1 LYTARA
7 ISSLLPGRTFVTL
20 APVAD
25 TLATRSTREAI
36 LLEARRCFA
45 VHGFDGTSLNEIA
58 GAVGIRRP
66 SLLYHFDS
74 KDALYREVFETALA
88 EWYIRIEEAVTDTD
102 RQGWALLERGLT
114 AGFRFFMVNPE
125 FVRLIRREFLEEDSH
140 LGIDIGA
147 ALRPQFQRAVAYF
160 QREMDAGRFR
170 RHDPEQLVLTGYGA
184 ILSYFSD
191 IPVLEGM
198 LARDPRD
205 EAALDARLHH
215 ILDFFRAALE
225 P

>member
-1 LYTARA
+1 MTDA
-7 ISSLLPGRTFVTL
+7 
-20 APVAD
+20 
-25 TLATRSTREAI
+25 LATKSTREMI
-36 LLEARRCFA
+36 LLEAARCFA
-45 VHGFDGTSLNEIA
+45 QHGFDGTSLNDIA
-58 GAVGIRRP
+58 EAVGIRRP

-74 KDALYREVFETALA
+74 KEGLYREVFETALA
-88 EWYIRIEEAVTDTD
+88 EWYLRIEAAVTDTD

-114 AGFRFFMVNPE
+114 AGFDFFMENPE
-125 FVRLIRREFLEEDSH
+125 FVRLMRREFLESESH

-147 ALRPQFQRAVAYF
+147 ALRPQFRRAVAYF
-160 QREMDAGRFR
+160 EREMDAGHFR

-198 LARDPRD
+198 LGRDPRSTR
-205 EAALDARLHH
+205 ALDARLEH
-215 ILDFFRAALE
+215 ILEFFRAALE